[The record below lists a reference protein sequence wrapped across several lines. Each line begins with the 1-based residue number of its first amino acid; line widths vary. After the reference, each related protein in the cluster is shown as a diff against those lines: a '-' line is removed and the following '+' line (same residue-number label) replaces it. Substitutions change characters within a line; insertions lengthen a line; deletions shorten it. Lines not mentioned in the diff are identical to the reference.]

1 MSLKLPSLDTAEGVV
16 VLGLAAFVV
25 YIAYKSAKGV
35 QNLVIQPLKNAA
47 AAVGKAVTAVVD
59 AVPGQADFAQA
70 QDNMRAVGDSGIDGT
85 AILPLPTTS
94 TDGLGTQGNTSA
106 LPQLASPA
114 PFAVNMSD
122 LTPGGW

>member
-1 MSLKLPSLDTAEGVV
+1 MSFKLPSLDTAEGLV
-16 VLGLAAFVV
+16 VLGLAGLVV
-25 YIAYKSAKGV
+25 YIAYRSAKGV
-35 QNLVIQPLKNAA
+35 QDLVIQPLEDAA
-47 AAVGKAVTAVVD
+47 AAVGKVVSTVVA
-59 AVPGQADFAQA
+59 AVPGQADAAQA
-70 QDNMRAVGDSGIDGT
+70 QSDMLDVGDSGIDGT
-85 AILPLPTTS
+85 AILPLPTTT